1 MSSPTTRILSIAAIT
16 MALAFAP
23 AIDTAFAAPADTPAT
38 AIDPPKPVDPKAA
51 KDTKAKDAKTKDTKA
66 PAANEST
73 TPAST
78 TTPDPAAAAKKKS
91 SLDNPAFIQGY
102 RAAYATIFDRG
113 DYNGAIAQLRA
124 LGRDDNADVANLIG
138 YSYRKLGDY
147 AESKNWYERALASNP
162 NHVKTWQYYGL
173 WQVEQGHRDRAMD
186 FLNKIGSLC
195 GYTCPEYHSLGE
207 ALATTSA
214 DY

>member
-1 MSSPTTRILSIAAIT
+1 MSSLTIRILALTAA
-16 MALAFAP
+16 AFALVVTP
-23 AIDTAFAAPADTPAT
+23 TINIATAAPADSPTF
-38 AIDPPKPVDPKAA
+38 DPPKPTDAKAKDSKTPAA
-51 KDTKAKDAKTKDTKA
+51 KDA
-66 PAANEST
+66 T
-73 TPAST
+73 TPGT
-78 TTPDPAAAAKKKS
+78 TTPDPAAAGKKKS

-113 DYNGAIAQLRA
+113 DYTGAIAQLRA

-138 YSYRKLGDY
+138 YSYRKLGDF

-195 GYTCPEYHSLGE
+195 GYTCPEYQSLGE

-214 DY
+214 GY